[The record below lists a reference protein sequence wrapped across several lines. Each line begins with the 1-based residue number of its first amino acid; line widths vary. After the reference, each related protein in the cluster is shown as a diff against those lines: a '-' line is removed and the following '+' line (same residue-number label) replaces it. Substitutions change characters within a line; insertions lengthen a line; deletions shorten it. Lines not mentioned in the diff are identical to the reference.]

1 MNLTKFQQA
10 DLIAGVLCWIGGALM
25 VFGALRG
32 KERKSLKWWGLALI
46 VGSTI
51 IIYSVWLDM

>member
-10 DLIAGVLCWIGGALM
+10 DLIAGLLCWIGGALM
-25 VFGALRG
+25 VVGAFRG

-46 VGSTI
+46 IGSTA
-51 IIYSVWLDM
+51 IIYSIWQQM